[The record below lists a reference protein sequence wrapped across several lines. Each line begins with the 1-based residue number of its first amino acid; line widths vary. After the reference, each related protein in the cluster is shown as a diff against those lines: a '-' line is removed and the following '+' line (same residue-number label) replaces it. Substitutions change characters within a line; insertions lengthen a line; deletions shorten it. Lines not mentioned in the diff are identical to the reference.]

1 MADMTENQTD
11 NAAQKKPAKKYDV
24 LLPPGVPRSII
35 MDVTEKFDVEL
46 VERPREMKFANMDGD
61 IRNLLAFRTDLETA
75 QKVEKYIFDEL
86 KKYIGDE

>member
-1 MADMTENQTD
+1 MTENTN
-11 NAAQKKPAKKYDV
+11 NAADKKTAKKYDV
-24 LLPPGVPRSII
+24 LVPPGVPRSII
-35 MDVTEKFDVEL
+35 MDITEKFDVEI

-75 QKVEKYIFDEL
+75 QKVEKYIYDEL